1 MFVCPECKAPLQNL
15 YCPSCAHQYPQAD
28 GFPEL
33 FSRDPRFARAAQ
45 LGDAYDG
52 IYAARSNVWAEQGRT
67 PEFLRFFSG
76 LVNRLSPGRFL
87 EIGCGEGFLL
97 AAVTSPEKY
106 AIDLSAKALSAARAR
121 TQAWFGLALAES
133 LPLPSSHFDVVA
145 SVGVMEHFLDDR
157 AVAREVSRVL
167 KPGGHYIAL
176 VHVDLTRWD
185 RLRFNL
191 RRLLLP
197 RPRPVEL
204 LRRVIGKLSAKL
216 GRRSAREQRSLPKQ
230 PIQKRYSIAS
240 AKASIQGG
248 ELTILDVLHTGRD
261 PGLPLVGPY
270 VVIYVA
276 RK

>member
-1 MFVCPECKAPLQNL
+1 LYACPDCKAPLQEL
-15 YCPSCAHQYPQAD
+15 YCPRCARQFEQTD
-28 GFPEL
+28 GFPVL
-33 FSRDPRFARAAQ
+33 FSRDPRFAPAAHI
-45 LGDAYDG
+45 GSAYDG
-52 IYAARSNVWAEQGRT
+52 IYAAQTNVWGEQGRT
-67 PEFLRFFSG
+67 PEFLDFFSG
-76 LVNRLSPGRFL
+76 LVNRLSPQRFL

-97 AAVTSPEKY
+97 ARVSAAEKY
-106 AIDLSAKALSAARAR
+106 AIDLSAKALGAARAKTPAR
-121 TQAWFGLALAES
+121 LSLASAES

-176 VHVDLTRWD
+176 VHVDLTSWD

-191 RRLLLP
+191 RRFVLP

-204 LRRVIGKLSAKL
+204 ARRVVGKLRAKL

-230 PIQKRYSIAS
+230 PIQNRYSIAS
-240 AKASIQGG
+240 AKASIEGG
-248 ELTILDVLHTGRD
+248 GLTILDVLHTGRD